1 MNINERI
8 KRPSK
13 TPTMSI
19 IPKQG
24 EMMTRIAQT
33 GLKNLKLN
41 KIQDAMKTRKSNRVK
56 IKINQKMKAMKRRH
70 LRPEGEKSN
79 KIMNMMTNSN
89 L

>member
-1 MNINERI
+1 VNINERI